1 MELYHYGIPG
11 MRWGVRR
18 YQNYDGSLTALGERR
33 YGGSADPRQEAINK
47 QVSADYSNVKAAS
60 KDAASIS
67 RSAGSIVRR
76 NNQKKKIYTVTK
88 QQAHEMSEQEMRKQI
103 NRILLENQ
111 YREVT
116 AITVDNTT
124 ANRVADMIDTI
135 GDLVIIGGGIAGI
148 ASVVYRLA

>member
-1 MELYHYGIPG
+1 MQLYHYGIPG

-18 YQNYDGSLTALGERR
+18 YQNYDGSLTELGERR
-33 YGGSADPRQEAINK
+33 YGGNSASRDAVYK
-47 QVSADYSNVKAAS
+47 QVATDYGNVKTAS
-60 KDAASIS
+60 KDAANIS
-67 RSAGSIVRR
+67 RSASSIVRR

-88 QQAHEMSEQEMRKQI
+88 QQAREMSDQEMRKQI

-116 AITVDNTT
+116 AINVDNSSSE
-124 ANRVADMIDTI
+124 RVADIIDTI

-148 ASVVYRLA
+148 ASVIYRLA

>member
-1 MELYHYGIPG
+1 MQLCHYGIPG

-18 YQNYDGSLTALGERR
+18 YQNYDGSLTSLGQRR
-33 YGGSADPRQEAINK
+33 YGGNGDPTDAINK

-60 KDAASIS
+60 KDASNIS
-67 RSAGSIVRR
+67 KSAGSIVRR
-76 NNQKKKIYTVTK
+76 SNPKKKIYTVTK
-88 QQAHEMSEQEMRKQI
+88 KQVHEMSEQEMRKQI

-116 AITVDNTT
+116 AINVDNST
-124 ANRVADMIDTI
+124 AMHVADIIDTV